1 MSPHGPGPLWIPPS
15 RGPGPRPA
23 VAVSGPHVA
32 GSKSLGAL
40 PCMMERG
47 ASRSLGAL
55 PALGPTAK
63 VPQGTV
69 LKNTFI
75 ELASIE
81 EEPVERT
88 MERRHSDSELERH
101 SKWLQKQKE
110 EEDEG
115 FSGSDSMSS
124 EEQLSEVDESDDE
137 MSEDDQGQDED
148 SDDSFQGSVDMP
160 PGFSASYP
168 DFAST
173 NKGALP
179 GFEIFD
185 DDVFTSNLIAPEA
198 SSVPSPAHMGG
209 EQASLGTGS
218 ASLDMADLADVV
230 SEGMSDILVD
240 GNPSTDTELNGRT
253 TVMIQGVPSQYTQR
267 KLMLE
272 VNYRGFMGCY
282 DFMYLP
288 MQPRKNSNRGF
299 AFVNFTTPES
309 AEEFFQA
316 LNGKKLHYLNT
327 TSVIGISPAKVQ
339 GFEENVVR
347 FAEPQSSSSSRK
359 RHPKPLIFRSMP
371 SMPNAMNVKKPPLTN
386 SSVGVPHKVLQQNW
400 QPDVVEPP
408 PPSQKRPGSDRMP
421 AYLDT
426 SLTSSSSMQAHG
438 NWRQQQVNS
447 SHIDLIEPPPGVP
460 DQRGL
465 MSTSSPM
472 GLGSPQTGS
481 RPQMNRMDPGRL
493 GDGRLNPPLDP
504 RLAPDSRSSGDFRGL
519 AQDIMM
525 AGMPLPDRLP
535 GPPNDFYMS
544 DLPPA
549 TRPGANLQA
558 ELSGYDRT
566 EIPQR
571 GLPPPHGQPMDLPP
585 HQDIYG
591 DRPLPMSSMMGGH
604 QSSSSSR
611 GGRGVYDTGGRL
623 GERTMPDR
631 LQHPGMSPNGFG
643 NSYPPGNRPCKGRGD
658 IAFND
663 SPHGM
668 PPANR
673 FAMPDYQDERSPPSR
688 YPGGPPDFDDRYAP
702 GLHRGPP
709 EDLGLLSP
717 HQPQSMGGMS
727 PATLRGTP
735 GGCMDRGQ
743 PSPMMRQS
751 NFQADAYDRHRHP
764 GPPSRYAG
772 GMPDEGPLQ
781 MRPPH
786 RDHYGY
792 RDMDDHL
799 GPGPCQYNRRLP
811 PDDGFGPPH
820 PRDYYKDDGFSP
832 PHPHHGYRQ
841 DPPPRPPQP
850 RRFCSACGEQRL
862 KMSLRFC
869 HACGCPFD

>member
-1 MSPHGPGPLWIPPS
+1 MRPHGQ
-15 RGPGPRPA
+15 GPGGIPALKSAAPRPA
-23 VAVSGPHVA
+23 VAAPGPHAA

-81 EEPVERT
+81 EEPVEQ
-88 MERRHSDSELERH
+88 MIERRHSDSELERH

-124 EEQLSEVDESDDE
+124 EEQLSEAEESDDE
-137 MSEDDQGQDED
+137 MSDEDQGQEDD
-148 SDDSFQGSVDMP
+148 SDDGFQGSVDMP
-160 PGFSASYP
+160 PGISTSDPF
-168 DFAST
+168 FAST
-173 NKGALP
+173 NRGALP
-179 GFEIFD
+179 GFEMFD
-185 DDVFTSNLIAPEA
+185 GDVFTSNLIAPEA
-198 SSVPSPAHMGG
+198 SAVPSPAHMGA
-209 EQASLGTGS
+209 EQASLGGGS
-218 ASLDMADLADVV
+218 ASLDMDDASAV
-230 SEGMSDILVD
+230 SEDMENLLVD
-240 GNPSTDTELNGRT
+240 GELSTDKTLNGRT

-282 DFMYLP
+282 DFLYLP

-327 TSVIGISPAKVQ
+327 TSVIGISPAKMQ
-339 GFEENVVR
+339 GFEENVLR
-347 FAEPQSSSSSRK
+347 FAEPQSGSSSRK
-359 RHPKPLIFRSMP
+359 RQSKPLIFRSMP
-371 SMPNAMNVKKPPLTN
+371 SMPNAMNAKKPPLTN
-386 SSVGVPHKVLQQNW
+386 TSVGVPHKVQQNW
-400 QPDVVEPP
+400 QPDVNLPP
-408 PPSQKRPGSDRMP
+408 PQKRPSSDHMP

-426 SLTSSSSMQAHG
+426 SLSSSSMQAQG
-438 NWRQQQVNS
+438 NWRQQQVNA
-447 SHIDLIEPPPGVP
+447 SHLDLIDPPPGVP
-460 DQRGL
+460 DHRGL
-465 MSTSSPM
+465 MSAVSPM
-472 GLGSPQTGS
+472 SLNSPQTGS
-481 RPQMNRMDPGRL
+481 RPQMNRMDSGGL
-493 GDGRLNPPLDP
+493 GDGRLNAMPLDP
-504 RLAPDSRSSGDFRGL
+504 RLAPDSRSSDDFRGL
-519 AQDIMM
+519 TQDIMM

-535 GPPNDFYMS
+535 GSPNVFYMN

-549 TRPGANLQA
+549 SRPGANLQA

-566 EIPQR
+566 EMPQR
-571 GLPPPHGQPMDLPP
+571 GLPPPHGQPMDLLPP

-591 DRPLPMSSMMGGH
+591 DRPLPMTGMMGSH
-604 QSSSSSR
+604 QSSPSSR
-611 GGRGVYDTGGRL
+611 GGGRVYDEGGRL
-623 GERTMPDR
+623 GERPMPDR
-631 LQHPGMSPNGFG
+631 LQHPGMKANGFDPG
-643 NSYPPGNRPCKGRGD
+643 YPPGNRPCKGRGD
-658 IAFND
+658 SVFND
-663 SPHGM
+663 PPHGM
-668 PPANR
+668 PSNR

-717 HQPQSMGGMS
+717 HQPQSMGMS
-727 PATLRGTP
+727 PAALRGSP

-751 NFQADAYDRHRHP
+751 NFQADAYDRHRHA
-764 GPPSRYAG
+764 GPPPRYDG
-772 GMPDEGPLQ
+772 GMPDEGPLP

-792 RDMDDHL
+792 RDMDDHF
-799 GPGPCQYNRRLP
+799 GPGPCQYSRRLP
-811 PDDGFGPPH
+811 PDDGFGPPR
-820 PRDYYKDDGFSP
+820 PRDYYKDDGFGP